1 MNLVYGDIQLTEEA
15 YEELAREWREHGD
28 RARGDAL
35 EGDGR
40 DSGVFKGFESLATLL
55 GIMPGIRRADER
67 LQRQR
72 AA

>member
-1 MNLVYGDIQLTEEA
+1 MNLCFGNIKLTEEA
-15 YEELAREWREHGD
+15 YEELAIEWRTLGD
-28 RARGDAL
+28 LARESEESGYI
-35 EGDGR
+35 GR
-40 DSGVFKGFESLATLL
+40 LQGFERMAERL